1 MDLKVVGKSEFM
13 GKELPI
19 IEGGFGDNCRILTD
33 KQISEIHDMENKN
46 VRARIKDN
54 ILRFKEGIDFI
65 DIKGAYDTSTLE
77 SFGYSKQSIS
87 QSSNIFI
94 LSERGY
100 SKLIKI
106 MDTDLSWEIMD
117 KMIDEYFTMRKIINS
132 DEQLLAK
139 LVLDIYNG
147 GQSAVLSAKQLTE
160 IEVNK
165 ATKPLLETI
174 EVQKPLVSFADKLL
188 KSKENILIGDFAKA
202 IYTDG
207 INLGQ
212 NKLFSWLRDKEY
224 LYKKNGDNF
233 PYQKYID
240 NGLFV
245 LKERIVDTVYN
256 NKTMIKFTTLITPSG
271 QLYFYNKL
279 KKEFGDDEECQKN

>member
-1 MDLKVVGKSEFM
+1 MNELKVVGTQEFM
-13 GKELPI
+13 GVELPV
-19 IEGGFGDNCRILTD
+19 IEGGFGEGLRVMTAHMIAQIHGVSVKHINELTNNN
-33 KQISEIHDMENKN
+33 INEFEEEIDVLNLLKVGINHLE
-46 VRARIKDN
+46 IKT
-54 ILRFKEGIDFI
+54 LFGIDLPPVTKNFFI
-65 DIKGAYDTSTLE
+65 YSE
-77 SFGYSKQSIS
+77 QGYMALVGLMRSD
-87 QSSNIFI
+87 
-94 LSERGY
+94 EAR
-100 SKLIKI
+100 
-106 MDTDLSWEIMD
+106 EIR
-117 KMIDEYFTMRKIINS
+117 KKVRREYFSMRQIINS
-132 DEQLLAK
+132 DDKLLSK

-147 GQSAVLSAKQLTE
+147 GQNAVLSARQLTE

-174 EVQKPLVSFADKLL
+174 EVQKPLVNFADKLL

-207 INLGQ
+207 VNLGQ
-212 NKLFSWLRDKEY
+212 NKLFSWLRDNDY
-224 LYKKNGDNF
+224 LYKKGTDNF

-256 NKTMIKFTTLITPSG
+256 NKTIIKFTTLITPTG

-279 KKEFGDDEECQKN
+279 KKEFGDDK

>member
-19 IEGGFGDNCRILTD
+19 IEGGFGEGLRVMTAHMIAQIHGVSVKHINELTNNNINEFEEEVD
-33 KQISEIHDMENKN
+33 VLNLLKVGTNHLEIKT
-46 VRARIKDN
+46 
-54 ILRFKEGIDFI
+54 LFGIDLPPITKNFFI
-65 DIKGAYDTSTLE
+65 YSE
-77 SFGYSKQSIS
+77 QGYMALVGLMRNEDAREIRK
-87 QSSNIFI
+87 
-94 LSERGY
+94 
-100 SKLIKI
+100 KI
-106 MDTDLSWEIMD
+106 RR
-117 KMIDEYFTMRKIINS
+117 EYFAMRKIINS
-132 DEQLLAK
+132 DEQLLSK

-147 GQSAVLSAKQLTE
+147 GQNAVLSARQLTE

-174 EVQKPLVSFADKLL
+174 EVQKPLVNFADKLL

-207 INLGQ
+207 VNLGQ
-212 NKLFSWLRDKEY
+212 NKLFSWLRDNDY
-224 LYKKNGDNF
+224 LYKKGTDNF

-256 NKTMIKFTTLITPSG
+256 NKTIIKFTTLITPTG

-279 KKEFGDDEECQKN
+279 KKEFGDDK

>member
-1 MDLKVVGKSEFM
+1 MNELKVVGAQEFM
-13 GKELPI
+13 GVELPV
-19 IEGGFGDNCRILTD
+19 IEGGFGEGLRVMTAHMIAQIHGVSVKHINELTNNNINEFEEEVD
-33 KQISEIHDMENKN
+33 VLNLLKVGTNHLEIKT
-46 VRARIKDN
+46 
-54 ILRFKEGIDFI
+54 LFGIDLPPITKNFFI
-65 DIKGAYDTSTLE
+65 YSE
-77 SFGYSKQSIS
+77 QGYMALVGLMRNEDAREIRK
-87 QSSNIFI
+87 
-94 LSERGY
+94 
-100 SKLIKI
+100 KI
-106 MDTDLSWEIMD
+106 RR
-117 KMIDEYFTMRKIINS
+117 EYFAMRKIINS
-132 DEQLLAK
+132 DEQLLSK

-147 GQSAVLSAKQLTE
+147 GQNAVLSARQLTE

-174 EVQKPLVSFADKLL
+174 EVQKPLVNFADKLL

-207 INLGQ
+207 VNLGQ
-212 NKLFSWLRDKEY
+212 NKLFSWLRDNDY
-224 LYKKNGDNF
+224 LYKKGTDNF

-256 NKTMIKFTTLITPSG
+256 NKTIIKFTTLITPTG

-279 KKEFGDDEECQKN
+279 KKEFGDDK

>member
-1 MDLKVVGKSEFM
+1 MMDLKVVGKSEFM

-19 IEGGFGDNCRILTD
+19 IEGGFGEGLRVMTAHMIAQIHGVSVKHINELTNNNINEFEEEVD
-33 KQISEIHDMENKN
+33 VLNLLKVGTNHLEIKT
-46 VRARIKDN
+46 
-54 ILRFKEGIDFI
+54 LFGIDLPPITKNFFI
-65 DIKGAYDTSTLE
+65 YSE
-77 SFGYSKQSIS
+77 QGYMALVGLMRNEDAREIRK
-87 QSSNIFI
+87 
-94 LSERGY
+94 
-100 SKLIKI
+100 KI
-106 MDTDLSWEIMD
+106 RR
-117 KMIDEYFTMRKIINS
+117 EYFAMRKIINS
-132 DEQLLAK
+132 DEQLLSK

-147 GQSAVLSAKQLTE
+147 GQNAVLSARQLTE

-174 EVQKPLVSFADKLL
+174 EVQKPLVNFADKLL

-207 INLGQ
+207 VNLGQ
-212 NKLFSWLRDKEY
+212 NKLFSWLRDNDY
-224 LYKKNGDNF
+224 LYKKGTDNF

-256 NKTMIKFTTLITPSG
+256 NKTIIKFTTLITPTG

-279 KKEFGDDEECQKN
+279 KKEFGDDK

>member
-1 MDLKVVGKSEFM
+1 MDLKVVGKAEFI

-19 IEGGFGDNCRILTD
+19 IEGGFGDSCRILTD
-33 KQISEIHDMENKN
+33 KQISEIHNMENKN

-54 ILRFKEGIDFI
+54 ILRFKDGIDFI